1 VTAFADLTEP
11 GLQADQRL
19 LDRAWLRI
27 GAGLVVAG
35 QAMAFSLAVNL
46 TPPEGTAY
54 WVLHGGLMISAVGV
68 LVLLGGDLVGAALGA
83 LQQRR
88 INIDLLFLVTLAGA
102 FAGSVVATFTH
113 TGSVYY
119 EVVAILVVVHTAG
132 KMLGA
137 RSRVAA
143 LRAVDQTRERFDF
156 CDVRQ
161 ADGSRV
167 RRTVREIAADDVVL
181 VAPGAPVCVDGEIMA
196 GRGFVEES
204 SMTGEWRPVSRGP
217 GDRVLAGTFSVDGS
231 FEVRAAGGP
240 RRLDAVLA
248 AVAGARLTPSRLQRQ
263 ADRLV
268 AWFLPVVALV
278 SFATFC
284 FWIFRA
290 PWNQALFNAMAVLLV
305 ACPCAAGLATPV
317 AVWGGLARLASFGLV
332 ARTGDFLDALAR
344 CDVVCLD
351 KTGTLSTAMPAVR
364 AWRIEPAFHARAAW
378 LKSAVA
384 AAEDGLVHPIAA
396 ALLVECQPIVDKVSA
411 AVGVVV
417 WREHQPADGRRPGP
431 HQETERA
438 FCNLIGYKMPVLTER
453 QIEPGLGVVARVEDE
468 AGTLVEIRVGER
480 MLGGG
485 GVGVPAKARGCPET
499 PLRFAVEGAAPSA
512 PLGYSAATAR
522 RPPDPGGF
530 RTVSSLPG
538 RPDSGLV
545 EAAGPPAAAAAGKE
559 VFVFVDGVPAATVEL
574 AETWREGMEEA
585 LEELE
590 TLGVEAEVLTGD
602 ASAAVGRLGT
612 ACVRAGLTP
621 AEKHERVRA
630 LVAAGRAVVFV
641 GDGVND
647 AAAMSAAQ
655 ASIAMRAG
663 ADLARAAAMAVFAG
677 DDLRFL
683 PQAIRL
689 ARAARRSIS
698 TNLRFAAGYNLAGMA
713 LAAAGILH
721 PVVAALLMVGSSA
734 LVSANALR
742 SVGAWNVRPSM
753 PAPQPVWM
761 GPTDSQGISRV
772 APSAE

>member
-1 VTAFADLTEP
+1 VSAIADVAEP

-27 GAGLVVAG
+27 GAGLMVAG

-54 WVLHGGLMISAVGV
+54 WVLHGGLMLSAVGV
-68 LVLLGGDLVGAALGA
+68 LVFLGGDLVGSAVEAVW
-83 LQQRR
+83 QRR

-143 LRAVDQTRERFDF
+143 LRAVDQTRERFDV

-161 ADGSRV
+161 ADGSRI
-167 RRTVREIAADDVVL
+167 RRTVRDLAAGDVVL
-181 VAPGAPVCVDGEIMA
+181 VAPGAPISVDGEIVA

-204 SMTGEWRPVSRGP
+204 SMTGEWRPGSRGP

-231 FEVRAAGGP
+231 FEIRATGGL
-240 RRLDAVLA
+240 RRLDTVLA
-248 AVAGARLTPSRLQRQ
+248 AVAGARLAPSRLQQQ

-268 AWFLPVVALV
+268 AWFLPVVAIV
-278 SFATFC
+278 STATFA
-284 FWIFRA
+284 FWIIRG
-290 PWNQALFNAMAVLLV
+290 PWEQALFNAMAVLLV

-344 CDVVCLD
+344 ADFVCLD
-351 KTGTLSTAMPAVR
+351 KTGTLSTATPAVR
-364 AWRIEPAFHARAAW
+364 AWRIEPAFRGRETWLRA
-378 LKSAVA
+378 AVA
-384 AAEDGLVHPIAA
+384 AAEEGLVHPIAA
-396 ALLVECQPIVDKVSA
+396 ALLGECQPIADNVPA
-411 AVGVVV
+411 AVEGTAAE
-417 WREHQPADGRRPGP
+417 RHAIGDRKPHPGP
-431 HQETERA
+431 ERGSELCNAIRYKFPGRTER
-438 FCNLIGYKMPVLTER
+438 R
-453 QIEPGLGVVARVEDE
+453 IEPGLGVVARMEDA
-468 AGTLVEIRVGER
+468 AGRLVEIRVGER
-480 MLGGG
+480 MLGE
-485 GVGVPAKARGCPET
+485 VGVNIPAMTGLRG
-499 PLRFAVEGAAPSA
+499 PLRS
-512 PLGYSAATAR
+512 
-522 RPPDPGGF
+522 DP
-530 RTVSSLPG
+530 
-538 RPDSGLV
+538 V
-545 EAAGPPAAAAAGKE
+545 EAAEPPTPAAAAVGRE
-559 VFVFVDGVPAATVEL
+559 IFVFVDDVPAAAIEL
-574 AETWREGMEEA
+574 AESWREGLDEA
-585 LEELE
+585 LGELQV
-590 TLGVEAEVLTGD
+590 LGVEAEVLTGD
-602 ASAAVGRLGT
+602 ASAAGGRLGG
-612 ACVRAGLTP
+612 ARVRAGLTP
-621 AEKHERVRA
+621 ADKHQRVQD
-630 LVAAGRAVVFV
+630 LVAAGRDVIFV

-655 ASIAMRAG
+655 ASIALRTG

-683 PQAIRL
+683 PRAIRV
-689 ARAARRSIS
+689 ARAARRSID

-713 LAAAGILH
+713 LAAAGMLH

-742 SVGAWNVRPSM
+742 SVGAWNARP
-753 PAPQPVWM
+753 PAPTMQPEKD
-761 GPTDSQGISRV
+761 GSPRASGISGIAPRV
-772 APSAE
+772 G

>member
-1 VTAFADLTEP
+1 MSAIAAIAEP

-46 TPPEGTAY
+46 TPPEGAAN
-54 WVLHGGLMISAVGV
+54 WVLHGGLMLSAVSV

-83 LQQRR
+83 LRQRR
-88 INIDLLFLVTLAGA
+88 VNIDLLFLVTLAGA

-143 LRAVDQTRERFDF
+143 LRAVDQTRERFDA
-156 CDVRQ
+156 CDVRR
-161 ADGSRV
+161 ADGAKI
-167 RRTVREIAADDVVL
+167 RRIVRELEADDVVL
-181 VAPGAPVCVDGEIMA
+181 VAPGAPVCVDGEIVA
-196 GRGFVEES
+196 GRGFLEES

-231 FEVRAAGGP
+231 FEVQAAGGP

-248 AVAGARLTPSRLQRQ
+248 AVAGARLAPSRLQRQ

-278 SFATFC
+278 SLATFC
-284 FWIFRA
+284 FWLFRA

-332 ARTGDFLDALAR
+332 ARTGDFLEALAH

-351 KTGTLSTAMPAVR
+351 KTGTLSTAVPAVR
-364 AWRIEPAFHARAAW
+364 AWRFEPAFRARAAW
-378 LKSAVA
+378 LRSAVA
-384 AAEDGLVHPIAA
+384 AAEDGLAHPIAT
-396 ALLVECQPIVDKVSA
+396 ALRSECQPIVDKDSA
-411 AVGVVV
+411 AIGVVAV
-417 WREHQPADGRRPGP
+417 PRHPPGGDRRLQGDPERESEPCDVLRYKLPVR
-431 HQETERA
+431 TER
-438 FCNLIGYKMPVLTER
+438 R
-453 QIEPGLGVVARVEDE
+453 IEPGLGVVARVEDE
-468 AGTLVEIRVGER
+468 AGTPVEICVGER
-480 MLGGG
+480 MLGEG
-485 GVGVPAKARGCPET
+485 GVKTPAKAGLHGLPDSDSVKVT
-499 PLRFAVEGAAPSA
+499 GPSA
-512 PLGYSAATAR
+512 
-522 RPPDPGGF
+522 
-530 RTVSSLPG
+530 
-538 RPDSGLV
+538 
-545 EAAGPPAAAAAGKE
+545 PAAAAGRE
-559 VFVFVDGVPAATVEL
+559 IYVFVEGVPAATVEL

-585 LEELE
+585 LGELE
-590 TLGVEAEVLTGD
+590 MLGVEAEVLTGD
-602 ASAAVGRLGT
+602 ASTADGRLAT
-612 ACVRAGLTP
+612 TRVRAGLTP

-630 LVAAGRAVVFV
+630 LVAAGHDVVFV

-655 ASIAMRAG
+655 ASIAMRSG

-677 DDLRFL
+677 EDLRFL

-713 LAAAGILH
+713 LAAAGRLH

-742 SVGAWNVRPSM
+742 SVGAWKARP
-753 PAPQPVWM
+753 PAQAPQPVGM
-761 GPTDSQGISRV
+761 GPTDSQGFSRI
-772 APSAE
+772 APPAE

>member
-1 VTAFADLTEP
+1 VSAIADIAEP

-27 GAGLVVAG
+27 GAGLMVAG

-54 WVLHGGLMISAVGV
+54 WVLHGGLMVSAIGV
-68 LVLLGGDLVGAALGA
+68 LVFLGGDLVGSAVGA
-83 LQQRR
+83 LRRRR

-113 TGSVYY
+113 AGSVYY
-119 EVVAILVVVHTAG
+119 EVVAILIVVHTAG

-143 LRAVDQTRERFDF
+143 LRAVDQTRERFDV
-156 CDVRQ
+156 CDVRR
-161 ADGSRV
+161 ADGSRI
-167 RRTVREIAADDVVL
+167 RRTVRELAEDDAVL
-181 VAPGAPVCVDGEIMA
+181 VAPGAPISVDGEILR

-204 SMTGEWRPVSRGP
+204 SMTGEWRPMSRGP

-231 FEVRAAGGP
+231 FEIRAAVGP

-248 AVAGARLTPSRLQRQ
+248 TVAGARLAPSRLQQQ

-268 AWFLPVVALV
+268 AWFLPVVAVV
-278 SFATFC
+278 STATFA

-290 PWNQALFNAMAVLLV
+290 PWERALFNAMAVLLV

-332 ARTGDFLDALAR
+332 VRTGDFLDALAG
-344 CDVVCLD
+344 CDFVCLD
-351 KTGTLSTAMPAVR
+351 KTGTLSTATPAVR
-364 AWRIEPAFHARAAW
+364 AWRIEPAFRGREAW
-378 LKSAVA
+378 LRAAVA
-384 AAEDGLVHPIAA
+384 AAEEGLVHPIAA
-396 ALLVECQPIVDKVSA
+396 ALRDECQPIVDNISA
-411 AVGVVV
+411 APEGIAAE
-417 WREHQPADGRRPGP
+417 RHAIGDRKPHPGP
-431 HQETERA
+431 ERESELCNVIRYRFPVRTER
-438 FCNLIGYKMPVLTER
+438 R
-453 QIEPGLGVVARVEDE
+453 IEPGLGVVARVEDV
-468 AGTLVEIRVGER
+468 AGRPVEIRVGER
-480 MLGGG
+480 MLSGG
-485 GVGVPAKARGCPET
+485 GVSVSAMAALRG
-499 PLRFAVEGAAPSA
+499 
-512 PLGYSAATAR
+512 PLGS
-522 RPPDPGGF
+522 DP
-530 RTVSSLPG
+530 
-538 RPDSGLV
+538 V
-545 EAAGPPAAAAAGKE
+545 ETAGPPGAEAAAAAGKE
-559 VFVFVDGVPAATVEL
+559 IFVFVDGVLAAAIEL
-574 AETWREGMEEA
+574 AESWREGLDEA

-590 TLGVEAEVLTGD
+590 ALGIEAEVLTGD
-602 ASAAVGRLGT
+602 ASAAGGRLAG
-612 ACVRAGLTP
+612 ARLRAGLTP
-621 AEKHERVRA
+621 ADKHKRVQD
-630 LVAAGRAVVFV
+630 LVAAGRDVVFV

-683 PQAIRL
+683 PRAIRV
-689 ARAARRSIS
+689 ARAARRSIGM
-698 TNLRFAAGYNLAGMA
+698 NLGFAAGYNFAGMA

-742 SVGAWNVRPSM
+742 SVGAWNARP
-753 PAPQPVWM
+753 PAPATPPVREVPP
-761 GPTDSQGISRV
+761 GCPGISGV
-772 APSAE
+772 APRVG

>member
-1 VTAFADLTEP
+1 MTAFADLKEP

-54 WVLHGGLMISAVGV
+54 WVLHGGLMMSAVGV

-83 LQQRR
+83 MRQRR

-119 EVVAILVVVHTAG
+119 EVVAILVVVHTVG

-143 LRAVDQTRERFDF
+143 LRAVDQTRERFDA

-161 ADGSRV
+161 ADGAKI
-167 RRTVREIAADDVVL
+167 RRIVRELKADDVVL
-181 VAPGAPVCVDGEIMA
+181 VAPGAPVCVDGEIAA
-196 GRGFVEES
+196 GRGYLEES

-248 AVAGARLTPSRLQRQ
+248 AVAGARLAPSRLQRQ

-268 AWFLPVVALV
+268 AWFLPVVAIV
-278 SFATFC
+278 STATFA

-290 PWNQALFNAMAVLLV
+290 PWHQALFNAMAVLLV

-364 AWRIEPAFHARAAW
+364 AWRVEPAFRARAAW
-378 LKSAVA
+378 LRSAVA
-384 AAEDGLVHPIAA
+384 AAEDGLAHPIAA
-396 ALLVECQPIVDKVSA
+396 ALRGACQPIVDKDST
-411 AVGVVV
+411 AVGVVI
-417 WREHQPADGRRPGP
+417 WREHQPAGGRHPQEDPERESGACDGLRYELPVR
-431 HQETERA
+431 TER
-438 FCNLIGYKMPVLTER
+438 R
-453 QIEPGLGVVARVEDE
+453 IEPGLGVVARVEDE

-480 MLGGG
+480 MLGEG
-485 GVGVPAKARGCPET
+485 GVRTPAKAGLRGALEGDP
-499 PLRFAVEGAAPSA
+499 VGAAGPSA
-512 PLGYSAATAR
+512 P
-522 RPPDPGGF
+522 
-530 RTVSSLPG
+530 
-538 RPDSGLV
+538 
-545 EAAGPPAAAAAGKE
+545 AAAAGKE
-559 VFVFVDGVPAATVEL
+559 IIVFVEGVPAATIEL
-574 AETWREGMEEA
+574 TEIWREGLEEA
-585 LEELE
+585 LGELE

-602 ASAAVGRLGT
+602 ASAAGGRL
-612 ACVRAGLTP
+612 AIASVRAGLTP

-630 LVAAGRAVVFV
+630 LVAAGRDVVFV

-663 ADLARAAAMAVFAG
+663 ADLARAAAMAVFGG

-698 TNLRFAAGYNLAGMA
+698 TNLRFAACYNLAGMA
-713 LAAAGILH
+713 LAAAGVLH

-742 SVGAWNVRPSM
+742 SVGAWNGRPPR
-753 PAPQPVWM
+753 PAPPLVGM
-761 GPTDSQGISRV
+761 GPTDSQGISRI
-772 APSAE
+772 APPVQ